1 MHQAGTRCEY
11 QCVQPTGDQPQR
23 LKSTLS
29 VNLTEIFDHK
39 RVVPLDVLNDFERYA
54 ALGDVPFILLGD
66 RN

>member
-11 QCVQPTGDQPQR
+11 QCAQPTGDQPQR

-39 RVVPLDVLNDFERYA
+39 RVVPLEVLNDFER
-54 ALGDVPFILLGD
+54 
-66 RN
+66 